1 MYPVMR
7 KAMYPVMRKAMYRL
21 ITSALHLLQ
30 PCRFAEVKCVLWHTK
45 NGDVGAQRARPD
57 GGRGGACV
65 RTTYRR
71 RPATE
76 RWCKLARGFQLEAEN
91 GRLDETRF
99 ARKCRDRPKGPAGGG
114 RQLLC
119 GGTPGNHLIV
129 PTYKEI
135 GSPVIF

>member
-76 RWCKLARGFQLEAEN
+76 RWCKSARGKPRTAVWTKRGSHESVAT
-91 GRLDETRF
+91 GRR
-99 ARKCRDRPKGPAGGG
+99 ARPGGG
-114 RQLLC
+114 ANYYAGAPRA
-119 GGTPGNHLIV
+119 I
-129 PTYKEI
+129 I
-135 GSPVIF
+135 